1 VTGYQRTRRH
11 PTRQAEVEQCN
22 GAVFMPVL
30 PGLTACARCAALLLN
45 TDPAR
50 QAHSRFHDGL
60 AGYGR
65 RNDERV
71 PTSRRWRKW

>member
-22 GAVFMPVL
+22 GVPVFMPVL
-30 PGLTACARCAALLLN
+30 PGLTACARCAAQLLN

-60 AGYGR
+60 R
-65 RNDERV
+65 RLWEAQR
-71 PTSRRWRKW
+71 

>member
-1 VTGYQRTRRH
+1 MTGYQRTRRR

-45 TDPAR
+45 TDPADR
-50 QAHSRFHDGL
+50 RTAGSTTGC

-65 RNDERV
+65 RNDE
-71 PTSRRWRKW
+71 